1 LPDFS
6 GAVTLQDSPS
16 FIHRERSTSPLLHSL
31 LTQPPKKGETVRSNT
46 QLASADRMPKRQDRL
61 RICTMNVR
69 SIATAARL
77 ADFEAAVEN
86 VKFDVIGVS
95 ETRMAGKG
103 RIDLSSGY
111 SLYHSGTEERT
122 KRGVGFYVPSSL
134 NQHSDCF
141 FHSERM
147 IELCIKL
154 ADRSTLRI
162 IQVHAPHSDFQDVE
176 YEAFLDN
183 LAHVLDARRSK
194 HQVILGDFNATPGLR
209 RNEER
214 YIGNNSSGAR
224 NHRGQMLAD
233 FCEERKLFL
242 ANSFFK
248 KRLDDRWTWR
258 NDALGLKKEIDY
270 VLLRSMK
277 GVVDVGVL
285 TSVNTG
291 SDHRMLRCKMRLNP
305 ISQPV
310 RRPRG
315 FPVIDSDLLIT
326 RVITTATQMSTR
338 YEYLPPR
345 LSPRT
350 RDLLQRRRE
359 LRHGDN
365 GRGIVE
371 YAEICKLARKSIQE
385 DLRQRH
391 IQIFRQAIKSGRLRR
406 GRMQA
411 LHARRS
417 LTILKETT
425 SSPPSDPSP
434 SDEPFPDHVSQSVKA
449 VRNFYNA
456 LYHSSFGPP
465 TPPSGQINLQV
476 HNNEVQ
482 MAMKRS
488 KARSAAGSDGIQSP
502 SLRALSQIL
511 ALPITHFFN
520 NMIRTKV
527 VPATT
532 IEEKSIL
539 PPEQAG
545 FRKHFSTIDHI
556 HTINMITE
564 KCHEF
569 NIELCAVF
577 VDFKKAFD
585 SVELPM
591 IWKALEYFGVEENLI
606 MAIQLLYAHS
616 TAAVRIA
623 NQLAEFN
630 LQRGVR
636 QGDSMSP
643 VLFTLVLQYAL
654 NLIDW
659 QGKGLKLGNKTLS
672 YLAYADDIIDS
683 VKNNMC
689 SIMYRNE
696 GDEEKGKGK
705 PRILLLLKA
714 ALNRIVIT
722 YEGQPRHIVFEKGE
736 GPNTGE

>member
-1 LPDFS
+1 
-6 GAVTLQDSPS
+6 
-16 FIHRERSTSPLLHSL
+16 
-31 LTQPPKKGETVRSNT
+31 
-46 QLASADRMPKRQDRL
+46 
-61 RICTMNVR
+61 
-69 SIATAARL
+69 
-77 ADFEAAVEN
+77 
-86 VKFDVIGVS
+86 
-95 ETRMAGKG
+95 
-103 RIDLSSGY
+103 
-111 SLYHSGTEERT
+111 
-122 KRGVGFYVPSSL
+122 
-134 NQHSDCF
+134 
-141 FHSERM
+141 
-147 IELCIKL
+147 
-154 ADRSTLRI
+154 
-162 IQVHAPHSDFQDVE
+162 
-176 YEAFLDN
+176 
-183 LAHVLDARRSK
+183 
-194 HQVILGDFNATPGLR
+194 
-209 RNEER
+209 
-214 YIGNNSSGAR
+214 
-224 NHRGQMLAD
+224 MLAD

-315 FPVIDSDLLIT
+315 FPVIDSDLLCSTAQCLLHENMMTGDTIKDYDTIT

-391 IQIFRQAIKSGRLRR
+391 IQILSVQSLEVRDAFR
-406 GRMQA
+406 
-411 LHARRS
+411 H
-417 LTILKETT
+417 
-425 SSPPSDPSP
+425 DPSP

-476 HNNEVQ
+476 YNNEVQ

-511 ALPITHFFN
+511 ALPITHF
-520 NMIRTKV
+520 
-527 VPATT
+527 
-532 IEEKSIL
+532 
-539 PPEQAG
+539 
-545 FRKHFSTIDHI
+545 STHD
-556 HTINMITE
+556 
-564 KCHEF
+564 K
-569 NIELCAVF
+569 
-577 VDFKKAFD
+577 DK
-585 SVELPM
+585 
-591 IWKALEYFGVEENLI
+591 ENLI

-643 VLFTLVLQYAL
+643 VLFTLVLQYA
-654 NLIDW
+654 
-659 QGKGLKLGNKTLS
+659 
-672 YLAYADDIIDS
+672 
-683 VKNNMC
+683 
-689 SIMYRNE
+689 
-696 GDEEKGKGK
+696 
-705 PRILLLLKA
+705 
-714 ALNRIVIT
+714 VI
-722 YEGQPRHIVFEKGE
+722 
-736 GPNTGE
+736 

>member
-1 LPDFS
+1 LP
-6 GAVTLQDSPS
+6 PS
-16 FIHRERSTSPLLHSL
+16 FTVSGRPHHSPLLASL
-31 LTQPPKKGETVRSNT
+31 NAPRTSRVRSNT

-103 RIDLSSGY
+103 RIDLS
-111 SLYHSGTEERT
+111 TWIAEERT

-291 SDHRMLRCKMRLNP
+291 SDHRMLRCKIRLNP

-315 FPVIDSDLLIT
+315 FPVIDSDLLCSTAQCLLHENMMTGDTIKDYDTIT
-326 RVITTATQMSTR
+326 RVITTATVNVYTGYEISRHPLSTKGPGISSER
-338 YEYLPPR
+338 
-345 LSPRT
+345 RT
-350 RDLLQRRRE
+350 RSY
-359 LRHGDN
+359 
-365 GRGIVE
+365 IT
-371 YAEICKLARKSIQE
+371 EIMGG
-385 DLRQRH
+385 
-391 IQIFRQAIKSGRLRR
+391 KSGRLRR

-434 SDEPFPDHVSQSVKA
+434 SDEIGTAPFPDHVSQSVKA

-520 NMIRTKV
+520 NMIRTKRTLYWQYNCND
-527 VPATT
+527 AHKYRRRSYKRTT
-532 IEEKSIL
+532 RQISIR
-539 PPEQAG
+539 QA
-545 FRKHFSTIDHI
+545 
-556 HTINMITE
+556 
-564 KCHEF
+564 
-569 NIELCAVF
+569 
-577 VDFKKAFD
+577 
-585 SVELPM
+585 
-591 IWKALEYFGVEENLI
+591 
-606 MAIQLLYAHS
+606 
-616 TAAVRIA
+616 
-623 NQLAEFN
+623 
-630 LQRGVR
+630 GVR
-636 QGDSMSP
+636 QGDSMSLSSLHISSP
-643 VLFTLVLQYAL
+643 VRAESDRLAGQRTETREQNPLVPSL
-654 NLIDW
+654 
-659 QGKGLKLGNKTLS
+659 
-672 YLAYADDIIDS
+672 
-683 VKNNMC
+683 C
-689 SIMYRNE
+689 
-696 GDEEKGKGK
+696 
-705 PRILLLLKA
+705 
-714 ALNRIVIT
+714 
-722 YEGQPRHIVFEKGE
+722 
-736 GPNTGE
+736 

>member
-1 LPDFS
+1 
-6 GAVTLQDSPS
+6 
-16 FIHRERSTSPLLHSL
+16 
-31 LTQPPKKGETVRSNT
+31 
-46 QLASADRMPKRQDRL
+46 MPKRQDRL

-291 SDHRMLRCKMRLNP
+291 SDHRMLRCKIRLNP

-315 FPVIDSDLLIT
+315 FPVIDSDLLCSTAQCLLHENMMTGDTIKDYDTIT

-391 IQIFRQAIKSGRLRR
+391 
-406 GRMQA
+406 
-411 LHARRS
+411 
-417 LTILKETT
+417 
-425 SSPPSDPSP
+425 
-434 SDEPFPDHVSQSVKA
+434 
-449 VRNFYNA
+449 
-456 LYHSSFGPP
+456 P
-465 TPPSGQINLQV
+465 T
-476 HNNEVQ
+476 
-482 MAMKRS
+482 
-488 KARSAAGSDGIQSP
+488 
-502 SLRALSQIL
+502 
-511 ALPITHFFN
+511 
-520 NMIRTKV
+520 
-527 VPATT
+527 
-532 IEEKSIL
+532 
-539 PPEQAG
+539 
-545 FRKHFSTIDHI
+545 
-556 HTINMITE
+556 
-564 KCHEF
+564 
-569 NIELCAVF
+569 NI
-577 VDFKKAFD
+577 
-585 SVELPM
+585 
-591 IWKALEYFGVEENLI
+591 IGY
-606 MAIQLLYAHS
+606 
-616 TAAVRIA
+616 
-623 NQLAEFN
+623 
-630 LQRGVR
+630 
-636 QGDSMSP
+636 
-643 VLFTLVLQYAL
+643 
-654 NLIDW
+654 
-659 QGKGLKLGNKTLS
+659 
-672 YLAYADDIIDS
+672 
-683 VKNNMC
+683 
-689 SIMYRNE
+689 
-696 GDEEKGKGK
+696 
-705 PRILLLLKA
+705 
-714 ALNRIVIT
+714 
-722 YEGQPRHIVFEKGE
+722 
-736 GPNTGE
+736 

>member
-1 LPDFS
+1 MSLS
-6 GAVTLQDSPS
+6 L
-16 FIHRERSTSPLLHSL
+16 ERRY
-31 LTQPPKKGETVRSNT
+31 EW
-46 QLASADRMPKRQDRL
+46 LAK
-61 RICTMNVR
+61 
-69 SIATAARL
+69 
-77 ADFEAAVEN
+77 EE
-86 VKFDVIGVS
+86 
-95 ETRMAGKG
+95 

-154 ADRSTLRI
+154 ADRSTLR
-162 IQVHAPHSDFQDVE
+162 
-176 YEAFLDN
+176 
-183 LAHVLDARRSK
+183 
-194 HQVILGDFNATPGLR
+194 
-209 RNEER
+209 
-214 YIGNNSSGAR
+214 
-224 NHRGQMLAD
+224 
-233 FCEERKLFL
+233 ERKQYFCLKL
-242 ANSFFK
+242 VLQ

-291 SDHRMLRCKMRLNP
+291 SDHRMLRCKIRLNP

-310 RRPRG
+310 THQEDLAPLS
-315 FPVIDSDLLIT
+315 DSDLL
-326 RVITTATQMSTR
+326 
-338 YEYLPPR
+338 
-345 LSPRT
+345 
-350 RDLLQRRRE
+350 
-359 LRHGDN
+359 
-365 GRGIVE
+365 GIVVSLRFSQS
-371 YAEICKLARKSIQE
+371 ISARKSIQE
-385 DLRQRH
+385 DSADNNVH

-672 YLAYADDIIDS
+672 YLAYADDI
-683 VKNNMC
+683 
-689 SIMYRNE
+689 
-696 GDEEKGKGK
+696 
-705 PRILLLLKA
+705 
-714 ALNRIVIT
+714 
-722 YEGQPRHIVFEKGE
+722 
-736 GPNTGE
+736 

>member
-1 LPDFS
+1 
-6 GAVTLQDSPS
+6 
-16 FIHRERSTSPLLHSL
+16 
-31 LTQPPKKGETVRSNT
+31 
-46 QLASADRMPKRQDRL
+46 
-61 RICTMNVR
+61 MNVR

-315 FPVIDSDLLIT
+315 FPVIDSDLLCSTAQCLLHENMMTGDTIKDYDTIT

-345 LSPRT
+345 LYKGRVLPR
-350 RDLLQRRRE
+350 D
-359 LRHGDN
+359 DN
-365 GRGIVE
+365 G
-371 YAEICKLARKSIQE
+371 KN
-385 DLRQRH
+385 
-391 IQIFRQAIKSGRLRR
+391 RLT
-406 GRMQA
+406 A
-411 LHARRS
+411 
-417 LTILKETT
+417 
-425 SSPPSDPSP
+425 
-434 SDEPFPDHVSQSVKA
+434 
-449 VRNFYNA
+449 
-456 LYHSSFGPP
+456 
-465 TPPSGQINLQV
+465 
-476 HNNEVQ
+476 
-482 MAMKRS
+482 
-488 KARSAAGSDGIQSP
+488 
-502 SLRALSQIL
+502 
-511 ALPITHFFN
+511 
-520 NMIRTKV
+520 
-527 VPATT
+527 T

-591 IWKALEYFGVEENLI
+591 IWKALEYFGVRR
-606 MAIQLLYAHS
+606 
-616 TAAVRIA
+616 T
-623 NQLAEFN
+623 
-630 LQRGVR
+630 
-636 QGDSMSP
+636 
-643 VLFTLVLQYAL
+643 
-654 NLIDW
+654 
-659 QGKGLKLGNKTLS
+659 
-672 YLAYADDIIDS
+672 
-683 VKNNMC
+683 
-689 SIMYRNE
+689 
-696 GDEEKGKGK
+696 
-705 PRILLLLKA
+705 
-714 ALNRIVIT
+714 
-722 YEGQPRHIVFEKGE
+722 
-736 GPNTGE
+736 